1 MGNVE
6 GKEAAMGYP
15 QYEIGMSKWDL
26 DTPALVLDVELV
38 ERNLA
43 AMAELGRRLGKHIRP
58 HVKTHKTP
66 WLARLQMQHGAIGVS
81 AAKLGEVEAMIQ
93 GGVTEILLT
102 SEIAGPRKVARLLAL
117 SRHAHLINVVDDFA
131 AAAVIAAA
139 FEADGRA
146 LEILVD
152 VNVGTNRTGVD
163 WGEPAVAF
171 AQEIASLPGLR
182 FRGFQGYEGHLQH
195 IYDEA
200 EREAACR
207 AAMERL
213 GTTARLAR
221 EAGLPV
227 EIVSTAGTGTARFA
241 AQSAEV
247 TELQPGSYVVM
258 DSDYGRVGGLDFAHS
273 LTILTTVISHAS
285 PDRAV
290 CDAGHKTASVD
301 SGMPV
306 VKDRPGVTYVR
317 ASDEHGNLAIEPTA
331 GPLKVGDRLELIPSH
346 CDPTINLHD
355 VFYVVRNDTL
365 EAVWPIAA
373 RGAIQ

>member
-1 MGNVE
+1 MV
-6 GKEAAMGYP
+6 YP
-15 QYEIGMSKWDL
+15 QYEIGMSKWEL

-43 AMAELGRRLGKHIRP
+43 AMAELGRRLGKRLRP

-66 WLARLQMQHGAIGVS
+66 WLARLQLAHGAIGVS

-102 SEIAGPRKVARLLAL
+102 SEIVGPRKVARLLAL
-117 SRHAHLINVVDDFA
+117 SRHANLMNVVDDFEA
-131 AAAVIAAA
+131 ASAISAA
-139 FEADGRA
+139 FQADRRQ
-146 LEILVD
+146 LDILVD

-171 AQEIASLPGLR
+171 AQEISSLAGLR

-195 IYDEA
+195 IYDLA
-200 EREAACR
+200 ERQAACR
-207 AAMERL
+207 EAMERL
-213 GTTARLAR
+213 GGTVRLAR
-221 EAGLPV
+221 EVGLQV
-227 EIVSTAGTGTARFA
+227 DFVSTAGTGTARIA
-241 AQSAEV
+241 AECPEV

-258 DSDYGRVGGLDFAHS
+258 DSDYGRVDGLDFAHS

-285 PDRAV
+285 ADRAV

-306 VKDRPGVTYVR
+306 VKDRPGVTYFR
-317 ASDEHGNLAIEPTA
+317 ASDEHGNLSVDASA
-331 GPLKVGDRLELIPSH
+331 ASLKVGDKLELIPSH

-355 VFYVVRNDTL
+355 VFYVVRQDRL
-365 EAVWPIAA
+365 EAIWPIAA